1 MTASIDKIAWIC
13 LREGRLLC
21 ARSKGKEIYYLP
33 GGKREPGES
42 DADTLLREIE
52 EELSVRIRPETVSLI
67 GTFEAK
73 AHGKTEGTMVK
84 MACYSAEYEGKLTA
98 ASEIEE
104 LAWLTYEDRVKVSA
118 AAQMVFDRLNEQGLL
133 I

>member
-1 MTASIDKIAWIC
+1 MTASIDKIAWVC

-21 ARSKGKEIYYLP
+21 ARSNGKEIYYLP

-42 DADTLLREIE
+42 DADTLQREIE
-52 EELSVRIRPETVSLI
+52 EELSVRIKPETVLLM

-84 MACYSAEYEGKLTA
+84 MTCYSADYEGWLTP

-104 LAWLTYEDRVKVSA
+104 LAWLTYEDRDRVSA
-118 AAQMVFDRLNEQGLL
+118 AAQMVFDRLHERGLL